1 MKLKVL
7 LIYERDRQ
15 NKSLKLV
22 GAGRPSLDKFNFNL
36 KTILIMEKP
45 VKFYQSIPAVGIATI
60 VLLMIPLVAM
70 QFTDEVNWSIID
82 FLIAGA
88 LLFGTGVLFVLVLRS
103 TASVVFKC
111 ALGLAIGATFLM
123 SWANL
128 AVGLI
133 GAGPN
138 PGNLMYI
145 GVIAIL
151 IIGVFASRFNAAGLE
166 RAMYA
171 TALALVT
178 VTVIALLSG
187 MQDYPQSSVIEILGV
202 NLFFITPYVLSGLL
216 FRYLQQKSQESSQ
229 PEA

>member
-1 MKLKVL
+1 M
-7 LIYERDRQ
+7 
-15 NKSLKLV
+15 
-22 GAGRPSLDKFNFNL
+22 
-36 KTILIMEKP
+36 
-45 VKFYQSIPAVGIATI
+45 
-60 VLLMIPLVAM
+60 
-70 QFTDEVNWSIID
+70 
-82 FLIAGA
+82 
-88 LLFGTGVLFVLVLRS
+88 FGTGVLFVLVLRS
-103 TASVVFKC
+103 TASVVLKC
-111 ALGLAIGATFLM
+111 ALGLAIGEKFMM

-133 GAGPN
+133 GAGTN
-138 PGNLMYI
+138 PGKLMYI

-216 FRYLQQKSQESSQ
+216 FRYLQQKSHDSSQ